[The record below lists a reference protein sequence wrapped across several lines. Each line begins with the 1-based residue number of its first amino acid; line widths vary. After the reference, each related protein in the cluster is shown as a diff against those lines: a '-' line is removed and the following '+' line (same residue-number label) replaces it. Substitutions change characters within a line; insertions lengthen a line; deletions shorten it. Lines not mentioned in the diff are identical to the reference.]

1 MKTQKQKFDS
11 LCWEYNSWYTCSL
24 KDCVLRIKETF
35 DLWNSIPKKFRVKS
49 KADLEI
55 LVQRCMDQIYR
66 QTNRITDF
74 CGEYERLKDEIPD
87 IDDLF
92 LRLNKEFPYQ
102 SIVERFGAWG
112 VIIKK

>member
-1 MKTQKQKFDS
+1 MKTKKQEFSK
-11 LCWEYNSWYTCSL
+11 LCWEYNSWYSCSL
-24 KDCVLRIKETF
+24 EECVQRIKKAF
-35 DLWNSIPKKFRVKS
+35 DLWNSIPKKFRDKS
-49 KADLEI
+49 KAEMEI
-55 LVQRCMDQIYR
+55 LVQRCMDQIS
-66 QTNRITDF
+66 NWLHDF
-74 CGEYERLKDEIPD
+74 SGDFETLREENPY